1 MRPDIAYSVQA
12 LSQHNMNPSLT
23 HFLAAK
29 RLVQYLIATKSY
41 SLHFGGMRRHEALM
55 GYSDADWVSEPDR
68 ISLSGYLWTYAGGLI
83 SWGSRKQRTIACSS
97 TEGEYMAV
105 SLCIQEGLWLKSLF
119 SQLFVPV
126 ALPFLIKCDNKGTIF
141 LADGQGAST
150 RSKHIDIKYHF
161 IREHT
166 AKKVFDIIYVPTA
179 DQTADIFTKPLGRNL
194 HEKHV
199 KALTL
204 ASR

>member
-1 MRPDIAYSVQA
+1 MV
-12 LSQHNMNPSLT
+12 
-23 HFLAAK
+23 
-29 RLVQYLIATKSY
+29 
-41 SLHFGGMRRHEALM
+41 
-55 GYSDADWVSEPDR
+55 
-68 ISLSGYLWTYAGGLI
+68 
-83 SWGSRKQRTIACSS
+83 
-97 TEGEYMAV
+97 V

-126 ALPFLIKCDNKGTIF
+126 ALPFLIKCNNKGTIF

-150 RSKHIDIKYHF
+150 CSKHIDIKYHF
-161 IREHT
+161 ICEHT
-166 AKKVFDIIYVPTA
+166 VKKVFDIIYVSTA